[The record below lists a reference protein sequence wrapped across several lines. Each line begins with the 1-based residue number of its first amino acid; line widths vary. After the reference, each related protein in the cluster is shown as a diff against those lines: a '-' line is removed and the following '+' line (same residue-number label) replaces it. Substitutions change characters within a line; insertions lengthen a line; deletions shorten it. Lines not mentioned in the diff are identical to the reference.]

1 MKLVKPEEI
10 YIIRKP
16 KHSFLAIIEV
26 DHVDFPLTSEI
37 SIVMEEMKK
46 EGLDLFFVFH
56 KEIMSRYIN
65 PSKFTA
71 LQEGIG
77 FIVLDSTSSAHSI
90 INIGE
95 YIEETVKGYVGIT
108 YALLSEIENIKPEE
122 IKETVGRFITY
133 GTSLT
138 KPVIEIERRDQE
150 DLYNSYSSEP
160 VSTVEEKKSGAF
172 LGLLKETVEN
182 TGFEM
187 LGSGS
192 WETHTSK
199 TKLPYFPI
207 SFFRKVR
214 EIAEEDGW
222 YSSWDNCYSPIN
234 LICSAIKEFDLE
246 FLDRSPEKL
255 DLKPDEK
262 KKRVRKSETT
272 EGV

>member
-26 DHVDFPLTSEI
+26 DDVDFPLTAEI
-37 SIVMEEMKK
+37 SSVLEGMKK
-46 EGLDLFFVFH
+46 EGLDLFFMFRSG
-56 KEIMSRYIN
+56 IQSRGIN

-77 FIVLDSTSSAHSI
+77 FMFLDSLSPAHSI

-122 IKETVGRFITY
+122 IKETIGRFITY

-138 KPVIEIERRDQE
+138 KPVIEIERREQE
-150 DLYNSYSSEP
+150 DLYHSYFSEP
-160 VSTVEEKKSGAF
+160 VSTVEEKKTGAF

-199 TKLPYFPI
+199 TKLPYFPV

-234 LICSAIKEFDLE
+234 LLCSAIKEFDLE

-255 DLKPDEK
+255 DLNPTDEK
-262 KKRVRKSETT
+262 KKRRKGETT